1 MKAKEKKEIARRVY
15 FNEVNDI
22 WMAYAKAQREAI
34 NVKER
39 WRINIEKRLTKLEEL
54 TASYITS
61 LEKNEEE

>member
-1 MKAKEKKEIARRVY
+1 MKAKEKKEIATSVY
-15 FNEVNDI
+15 FKEVNDL